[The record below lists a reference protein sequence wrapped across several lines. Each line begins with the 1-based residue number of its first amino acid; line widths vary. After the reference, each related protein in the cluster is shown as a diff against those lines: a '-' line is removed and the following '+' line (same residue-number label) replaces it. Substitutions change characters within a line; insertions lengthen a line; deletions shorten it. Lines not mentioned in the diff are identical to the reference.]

1 MINRLIEWSLRNRF
15 LVVCGVFFLI
25 AFGTRAVFRT
35 PVDAIP
41 DLSENQVIVF
51 ADWPGRSPQEVE
63 DQVTYPLSVGLQG
76 LTGVK
81 TVRANSMFGFTLL
94 TIIFEERVDNYFAR
108 TRVLER
114 LNLLAAQLPAGV
126 VPQLGPDA
134 TGLGWV
140 YQYYLHVDPQH
151 AHTGAHTNSASQ
163 LSTLNS
169 QPAYDLGQLR
179 ALQDWFIRYQLNAV
193 QGVAEVASIGGF
205 VRQYQIEV
213 SSLKMRARKVTLK
226 DVMDAVGASNLNVG
240 GKVIEENGMEFVVR
254 GLGLVQSL
262 ADLENIVLM
271 ERGGIPIYLKDV
283 ATVQIGGDFRRG
295 TLDVDGREVV
305 GGIVVMRNGEN
316 ALATINRVK
325 EKIRAIQPSLP
336 PGVTIKSFYDRAELI
351 ERTIDTLKHAL
362 AEEILLVTLAHIIFL
377 WHFRS
382 ILIVTVPL
390 PLSILVSFILMER
403 FGISSNIMSLS
414 GIAIAIGV
422 LVDAGIV
429 MTENVIRHC
438 ERAEEEKGRKLS
450 VISVQSSVV
459 AGAVS
464 APSATNASSSLAPTG
479 GEGRGE
485 GANATASPTP
495 SPPPAAPLNTD
506 SLKTE
511 HSVRLTAAET
521 WAVVLT
527 SAQQVGRPIFFAM
540 VIIIL
545 AFLPVFALSGQEGKL
560 FHPLAFT
567 KSFAMIGSTLLAVT
581 IVPALCS
588 FLVRGPFHSEDRN
601 WVMRVLLAIYDP
613 LLDLALRCRK
623 TVMAGAAVLLVF
635 ALAVA
640 FGMPK
645 PLMLALAKATVGET
659 VETVSPPASASDT
672 RLKSGANESSP
683 HAGHGPAAPAA
694 LNTDPLNTDHS
705 GHLLAAFAERHPRF
719 TKLFTGFGKDFMP
732 TLNEGSLL
740 FMPVLLPSTS
750 LTEVKRVMSWQD
762 RVIRSLPEVESV
774 GGKLGRSET
783 ATDPAPVEMIET
795 TIMLKP
801 EWLPTNRT
809 YLGFIKIPTVFR
821 NPAWRAGSTKETLIA
836 ELTEKLANVP
846 GYVPGF
852 LQPIENRI
860 LMLSTGIRAQL
871 GVKILGGSLD
881 DLQRKAFEVER
892 IVREVPGAVGVAP
905 SRVQGKPYLE
915 VEVNRVA
922 MARFGLRAQDVLD
935 AVETGLGGK
944 VMSTTY
950 QAAERVD
957 PRERTGIQVRLQRDE
972 RDDLER
978 LGDVLVAAPGG
989 KHIPL
994 GQLATIRRATG
1005 PSEIASENGRLRVF
1019 VQANVS
1025 DRDLTGFVEDVK
1037 RRVEKEIAPTL
1048 PPGMT
1053 IEYSGEYENLVRA
1066 QQTLYYIFPATLLII
1081 FLLLYMV
1088 YHSAKEAAHV
1098 ILAVPFA
1105 LTGGVFLQY
1114 LLGYN
1119 FSVSVWVGYI
1129 ALFGTAIQ
1137 TGVVMVVY
1145 LEEMVAK
1152 KQAACAA
1159 AGQPFTRDDL
1169 VQAIKDGARLRLR
1182 PKVMT
1187 VATIVASL
1195 PPIMWSHRPGSEVMQ
1210 PLATPVIGGMVSS
1223 LLHILIVTPV
1233 IFAML
1238 REGELKTK

>member
-15 LVVCGVFFLI
+15 LVVCGVFVLI
-25 AFGTRAVFRT
+25 AFGTRAVLRT

-51 ADWPGRSPQEVE
+51 ADWAGRSPQEVE

-76 LTGVK
+76 LAGVK
-81 TVRANSMFGFTLL
+81 TVRANSMFGFSMLTL
-94 TIIFEERVDNYFAR
+94 IFEEKVDNYFAR

-140 YQYYLHVDPQH
+140 YQYYLHVDPALAH
-151 AHTGAHTNSASQ
+151 ASTHTNSGSQ
-163 LSTLNS
+163 LLTLNS
-169 QPAYDLGQLR
+169 QPSYDLGQLR

-254 GLGLVQSL
+254 GLGLVKSL
-262 ADLENIVLM
+262 EDLENIVLM
-271 ERGGIPIYLKDV
+271 ERGGIPIYLKDI

-325 EKIRAIQPSLP
+325 EKIRQIQPSLP

-390 PLSILVSFILMER
+390 PLSILVSFILMEK
-403 FGISSNIMSLS
+403 FGVSSNIMSLS

-438 ERAEEEKGRKLS
+438 ERAEEEKVRKWESEKAREAAAAAAGTLS
-450 VISVQSSVV
+450 PSHSPTLSP
-459 AGAVS
+459 
-464 APSATNASSSLAPTG
+464 APSP
-479 GEGRGE
+479 
-485 GANATASPTP
+485 
-495 SPPPAAPLNTD
+495 
-506 SLKTE
+506 
-511 HSVRLTAAET
+511 RLTAEET
-521 WAVVLT
+521 LAVVLT

-567 KSFAMIGSTLLAVT
+567 KTFAMIGSTILAVT

-588 FLVRGPFHSEDRN
+588 LLVRGPFHSEDRN

-613 LLDLALRCRK
+613 VLDWALRWRK
-623 TVMAGAAVLLVF
+623 TVMASAALLLTV
-635 ALAVA
+635 ALAMA
-640 FGMPK
+640 FGAPREWVQRIEK
-645 PLMLALAKATVGET
+645 
-659 VETVSPPASASDT
+659 
-672 RLKSGANESSP
+672 
-683 HAGHGPAAPAA
+683 AGHPK
-694 LNTDPLNTDHS
+694 
-705 GHLLAAFAERHPRF
+705 LAHAFA
-719 TKLFTGFGKDFMP
+719 GFGKDFMP

-750 LTEVKRVMSWQD
+750 LTEVKRVMAWQD

-774 GGKLGRSET
+774 GGKLGRAET

-809 YLGFIKIPTVFR
+809 YLGFIRIPTVYR
-821 NPAWRAGSTKETLIA
+821 NPAWRPDSTKETLIA
-836 ELTEKLANVP
+836 ELTEKLSNVP

-860 LMLSTGIRAQL
+860 LMLATGIRAQL

-935 AVETGLGGK
+935 AVETGIGGK
-944 VMSTTY
+944 VLSTTY
-950 QAAERVD
+950 QAAERMD
-957 PRERTGIQVRLQRDE
+957 PRERTGIQVRLQRAE

-978 LGDVLVAAPGG
+978 LGDVLVATPSG
-989 KHIPL
+989 KQMPL
-994 GQLATIRRATG
+994 GQLATIRRTTG

-1019 VQANVS
+1019 VQANVQE
-1025 DRDLTGFVEDVK
+1025 RDLTSFVEDVK
-1037 RRVEKEIAPTL
+1037 QRVKKEIEPTL

-1053 IEYSGEYENLVRA
+1053 IEYSGEYENLLRA

-1114 LLGYN
+1114 ILGYN

-1152 KQAACAA
+1152 KQAERAA

-1169 VQAIKDGARLRLR
+1169 IQAIKDGARLRLR

-1195 PPIMWSHRPGSEVMQ
+1195 LPIMWSHRPGSEVMQ

-1223 LLHILIVTPV
+1223 LLHILVVTPV

-1238 REGELKTK
+1238 RERELKTTTTN